1 MVVSVHVKK
10 CIAPHWALRVAC
22 FDIIVNSEENH
33 RFAIVA
39 MVGAVLIVDVVD
51 EYF

>member
-1 MVVSVHVKK
+1 MVVIVHVKK
-10 CIAPHWALRVAC
+10 RIAPHWALRVAC
-22 FDIIVNSEENH
+22 FDIIVDSWENH

-39 MVGAVLIVDVVD
+39 MVGAVLIVDGVD